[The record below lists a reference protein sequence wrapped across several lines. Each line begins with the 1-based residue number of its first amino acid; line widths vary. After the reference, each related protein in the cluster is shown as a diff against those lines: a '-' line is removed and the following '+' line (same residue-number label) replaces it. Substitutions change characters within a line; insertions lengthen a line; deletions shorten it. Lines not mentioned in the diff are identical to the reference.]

1 MLSDCISFVIA
12 SSAQNSLELERV
24 AERIGFGAVSSARR
38 PVADQRGRLPFFL
51 LHYQLSDAAMRAAI
65 LEVRGAE
72 HDDTRYAPII
82 LISDDCPVGRLLH
95 YIKLGFDDV
104 IALPEKRE
112 ILESRIAAQLHAD
125 QHYYETPDYLGPDRR
140 RMEVPGR
147 HDDRRTGTTP
157 YYQLTIRR
165 DPIDGISVLRRQMI
179 GQQHR
184 PQPDASTHFMP
195 RLFTPGAAAARFS
208 A

>member
-1 MLSDCISFVIA
+1 MLSECISFVIA
-12 SSAQNSLELERV
+12 SSAQHSLELERM
-24 AERIGFGAVSSARR
+24 AERIGFGAISSATR
-38 PVADQRGRLPFFL
+38 PVSDHAHGLPFFL
-51 LHYQLSDAAMRAAI
+51 LHYHLSDAVMRAVI
-65 LEVRGAE
+65 SEVRGADN
-72 HDDTRYAPII
+72 DDTRYAPII
-82 LISDDCPVGRLLH
+82 LISDDCPVERLLH

-112 ILESRIAAQLHAD
+112 VLESRIAAQLHAD
-125 QHYYETPDYLGPDRR
+125 QHYYETADYLGPDRR

-147 HDDRRTGTTP
+147 HDDRRTGNAP
-157 YYQLTIRR
+157 YHRLTIRR
-165 DPIDGISVLRRQMI
+165 DPVEGISVLRRQMI

-195 RLFTPGAAAARFS
+195 RLFTPGASAGRFS